1 MRFLKITND
10 TTSLN
15 ISSVVSSVY
24 TPTIPHLNTY
34 AASIQRG
41 IPIHHV
47 PIMSIIIIIFVTTTY
62 IYFEK
67 VRKDEREMKDYLE
80 LAEKLRKQSKGEYI
94 REIRGK
100 N

>member
-1 MRFLKITND
+1 MKK
-10 TTSLN
+10 
-15 ISSVVSSVY
+15 
-24 TPTIPHLNTY
+24 TI
-34 AASIQRG
+34 I
-41 IPIHHV
+41 
-47 PIMSIIIIIFVTTTY
+47 SIIIIIFATTAY

-67 VRKDEREMKDYLE
+67 VRKDEREMKDYIE

>member
-1 MRFLKITND
+1 MKKTI
-10 TTSLN
+10 
-15 ISSVVSSVY
+15 ISIS
-24 TPTIPHLNTY
+24 
-34 AASIQRG
+34 
-41 IPIHHV
+41 
-47 PIMSIIIIIFVTTTY
+47 IIIFVTTAY

-80 LAEKLRKQSKGEYI
+80 LAEKLRKQSKGEYV

>member
-1 MRFLKITND
+1 MKK
-10 TTSLN
+10 
-15 ISSVVSSVY
+15 
-24 TPTIPHLNTY
+24 TI
-34 AASIQRG
+34 I
-41 IPIHHV
+41 
-47 PIMSIIIIIFVTTTY
+47 SIIIIIFVTTAY

-67 VRKDEREMKDYLE
+67 VRKDELEMKDYLE